1 MSPTRIFSK
10 RGKRM
15 NRFTDFTEEEQRMLA
30 EALWK
35 KQRSFIAGDRMFKSY
50 EKLLNEVLEDF
61 NYVPGRVL

>member
-1 MSPTRIFSK
+1 
-10 RGKRM
+10 M

-50 EKLLNEVLEDF
+50 EKLLNEVLSQV
-61 NYVPGRVL
+61 NYIPGRVL

>member
-1 MSPTRIFSK
+1 
-10 RGKRM
+10 M